1 MSQMSNNR
9 NLSMGP
15 EEIPSLYYEEN
26 FGADSPVGQ
35 LTIWGLNLP
44 YNPKFNPLDKI
55 WSSVRKRIAEEY
67 DIQITGVF
75 RIEPKEKKIIGTF
88 MLNMASVDESN
99 FDVLQFRFRELFQI
113 MMINFETVLE
123 TWTMND
129 NGLAAYKSYVE
140 EAEYAE
146 LERCNEI
153 LDEFLISA
161 GVKTPKDL
169 KEREKKKKELKKHR
183 AFIDLFRKFASESEN
198 EPSSE

>member
-1 MSQMSNNR
+1 MSNNR
-9 NLSMGP
+9 NLSTLGP
-15 EEIPSLYYEEN
+15 EERPNLYYEDN
-26 FGADSPVGQ
+26 FSAGSPVGQ
-35 LTIWGLNLP
+35 LTIWGLKLP
-44 YNPKFNPLDKI
+44 YNPRFNPLDKI

-67 DIQITGVF
+67 SIQITGVF

-99 FDVLQFRFRELFQI
+99 FDVLQFRFRDLFQI

-140 EAEYAE
+140 EAGYAE

-183 AFIDLFRKFASESEN
+183 AFIDLFRRKLAESEQ
-198 EPSSE
+198 EPSSK